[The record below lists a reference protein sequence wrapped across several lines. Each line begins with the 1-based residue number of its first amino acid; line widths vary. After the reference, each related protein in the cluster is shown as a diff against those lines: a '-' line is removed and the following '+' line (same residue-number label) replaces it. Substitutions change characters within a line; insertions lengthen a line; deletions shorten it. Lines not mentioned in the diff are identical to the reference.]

1 MKDSEDDD
9 MDSER
14 PVFVQIVEVL
24 EDGILDGT
32 YGVGDMVASTN
43 QIARLFGVNPET
55 AVKALRTLADRGVV
69 ERRRGLGMAVLPEA
83 RDAILVRRRQEFFDN
98 LAPRFVAEARKLGI
112 GRDQLTALLT
122 EHVAKEDDHDHL

>member
-1 MKDSEDDD
+1 

-14 PVFVQIVEVL
+14 PVFVQIIEVL

-32 YGVGDMVASTN
+32 YGAGDMVASTN

-69 ERRRGLGMAVLPEA
+69 ERRRGLGMAVLPDA
-83 RDAILVRRRQEFFDN
+83 RETILARRRQEFFDH

-112 GRDQLTALLT
+112 SRDQLTALLT
-122 EHVAKEDDHDHL
+122 EQNPTEQSREEGGRS